1 MDETKKVGNGEDH
14 LDRRDLHPKILTGFL
29 IFLVVN
35 LIFYGLVIH
44 PGKKGLREREERLE
58 VIQRD
63 QAISLRRLVAVQGDK
78 DALDQTRLN
87 LDTFY
92 FDVLS
97 TLEERMNPVRD
108 EISRLAKKFNV
119 NLTKRNYPAQ
129 EYVDMGVYEF
139 KIRFPLRGQF
149 EDVGNFI
156 GEIETSENFLVID
169 RITLRTS
176 DDTGRLLQLSFDL
189 STYFCSVD
197 SLDKLMKRRRRG

>member
-1 MDETKKVGNGEDH
+1 V
-14 LDRRDLHPKILTGFL
+14 L
-29 IFLVVN
+29 N

-44 PGKKGLREREERLE
+44 PGKKGLREKEERLD
-58 VIQRD
+58 VISRD
-63 QAISLRRLVAVQGDK
+63 QRISLRRLDAVRADK
-78 DALDQTRLN
+78 EALDQTRLA

-108 EISRLAKKFNV
+108 EISRLAEEFNV
-119 NLTKRNYPAQ
+119 NLTKRSYPAQ
-129 EYVDMGVYEF
+129 EYADMGVYEF

-149 EDVGNFI
+149 GDVGKFI
-156 GEIETSENFLVID
+156 GEIENSENFLLID

-197 SLDKLMKRRRRG
+197 NLDQLMRRRRRS

>member
-1 MDETKKVGNGEDH
+1 MDDTKDSTGTDDLE
-14 LDRRDLHPKILTGFL
+14 RRDLHPKILVGFL
-29 IFLVVN
+29 AFLVLN
-35 LIFYGLVIH
+35 LIFYGMVIH

-58 VIQRD
+58 VISRD
-63 QAISLRRLVAVQGDK
+63 QTISLRRLEAVRKDK
-78 DALDQTRLN
+78 AALDQTRLA

-97 TLEERMNPVRD
+97 TMEERMNPVRD
-108 EISRLAKKFNV
+108 EISRLANEFNV

-129 EYVDMGVYEF
+129 EYADMGVYEF
-139 KIRFPLRGQF
+139 KIRFPLRGLF
-149 EDVGNFI
+149 GDVGRFI

-189 STYFCSVD
+189 STYFCAVD
-197 SLDKLMKRRRRG
+197 SLDQLMRRKRQG